1 MELVVLRMKEI
12 LSQDELEK
20 VQKKLSEELPGYSL
34 IVLPSNVEFIGSFPE
49 ETTTYRPTVLK

>member
-20 VQKKLSEELPGYSL
+20 VQKKLSQELPGYSL
-34 IVLPSNVEFIGSFPE
+34 IVLPSNVEFIGRFPE
-49 ETTTYRPTVLK
+49 ENPTYRPAVLK